1 MLQLSYDKVIQT
13 LLTPLKFDI
22 FTLISLASRSQD
34 VFDGIQKAYN
44 LALLKPI
51 PRVNFYQV

>member
-13 LLTPLKFDI
+13 LLTTLEFDI
-22 FTLISLASRSQD
+22 FTLISLALKSQD

-51 PRVNFYQV
+51 LRVNFCQV